1 MKIYKILVLGFYI
14 FFKLMG
20 MYGDPYK
27 AKQKRDYEKEKVFEV
42 ANRLESLG
50 GNPNIV
56 EQIRK
61 NA

>member
-1 MKIYKILVLGFYI
+1 
-14 FFKLMG
+14 